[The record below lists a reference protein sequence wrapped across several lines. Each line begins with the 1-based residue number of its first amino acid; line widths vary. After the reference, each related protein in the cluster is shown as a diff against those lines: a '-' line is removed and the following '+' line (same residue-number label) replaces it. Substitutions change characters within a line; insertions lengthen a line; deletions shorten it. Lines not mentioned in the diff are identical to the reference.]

1 MEVLTFNE
9 VVTKDL
15 KCKLLS
21 YHRIDMESYH
31 KALEGMPAYANC
43 ILAAIHPE
51 TDRIEH
57 TYFIPQ
63 GAIFDKK
70 ALSVVYESYFN
81 IEVIF
86 FNSHI
91 GSIPIF
97 SVAELKPVKIDTKEH
112 FSPFFT
118 LLRFETINSHFLREH
133 IVELTLETMSM
144 HVLRNLN
151 EYYED
156 MVARLNQYFGNE
168 RLFKVLSYI
177 HENLDKEIS
186 MEILGAE
193 AGLSPDYVS
202 QYFKRCLGLSI
213 QSYLMDQRVKDALF
227 KLVSTNEPLFQIA
240 EQSAFVDQA
249 YFNRRFKKFYN
260 VIPLK
265 VRKHYER
272 LFRQQHHA

>member
-1 MEVLTFNE
+1 MEVITFNE

-21 YHRIDMESYH
+21 YYRIDMRSFN
-31 KALEGMPAYANC
+31 KTLEGMPAYANC
-43 ILAAIHPE
+43 LLAAIDPA

-57 TYFIPQ
+57 TYFVPQ

-70 ALSVVYESYFN
+70 ELSVLLDNKFN
-81 IEVIF
+81 IEAMF
-86 FNSHI
+86 FNAHI

-97 SVAELKPVKIDTKEH
+97 SVAELKPVKVDTKEH

-118 LLRFETINSHFLREH
+118 LLRFETINSHFLKEH

-144 HVLRNLN
+144 HILRNLN
-151 EYYED
+151 EYYND

-186 MEILGAE
+186 MEILGTE

-213 QSYLMDQRVKDALF
+213 QSYLMDQRVKDALYQ
-227 KLVSTNEPLFQIA
+227 LVSTNDPLFTIA

-265 VRKHYER
+265 VRKNYDLLAKQE
-272 LFRQQHHA
+272 HHS